1 MGRTSTAVEAV
12 SEDLA
17 ALGEAVVGEV
27 TMVQVWRHVVSEVV
41 DGRGSVEADPA
52 RRSVVGEAWR

>member
-1 MGRTSTAVEAV
+1 MGRTSTAV

-27 TMVQVWRHVVSEVV
+27 TTVQAWRHVVSEVV

-52 RRSVVGEAWR
+52 RRSAVGEAWR